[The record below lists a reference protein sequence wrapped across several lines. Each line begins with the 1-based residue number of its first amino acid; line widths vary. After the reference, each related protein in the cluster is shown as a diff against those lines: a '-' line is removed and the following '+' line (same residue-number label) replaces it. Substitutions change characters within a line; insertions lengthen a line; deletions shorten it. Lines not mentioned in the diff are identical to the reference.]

1 LTSSTVYTLG
11 GEAAKTTLPK
21 FSSQIIVNAKREH
34 VFDVFSNYGNYQELV
49 PQHFP
54 SVRIRSVRGELA
66 VVEEHFNLGALE
78 MIVMAR
84 HVSKNPIFH
93 EVFIIGGDA
102 KGSHIKQE
110 FIELEN
116 GTKVLIDADFKF
128 KGKMK
133 LSHMFGKSPLM
144 QDYDVI
150 LNDFAKIAE
159 S

>member
-11 GEAAKTTLPK
+11 GEAAKATLPK
-21 FSSQIIVNAKREH
+21 FSSEITVNAKREH
-34 VFDVFSNYGNYQELV
+34 VFEIFSNYANYQNLV
-49 PQHFP
+49 PQHYP
-54 SVRIRSVRGELA
+54 SVRIRSVRGDLA
-66 VVEEHFNLGALE
+66 VVEEHFNLGETE
-78 MIVMAR
+78 MLVMAR
-84 HVSKNPIFH
+84 HISKKPVLH

-110 FIELEN
+110 FIKLEN

-133 LSHMFGKSPLM
+133 ISYMFGKNTIM

-150 LNDFAKIAE
+150 MSDFAKIAE
-159 S
+159 N